1 MANPATDQP
10 PPKAAT
16 PAGDRQKERRLAKR
30 LLLGALLL
38 VLLWL
43 GFKMWRIASLAQSL
57 LARQTQAE
65 QIMANGFSSAD
76 PDAIEALVYGVR
88 GDVAALHHEA
98 RPFAA
103 VGGLLG
109 WLPAVGPSL
118 AAAPHLL
125 DMADSGTEAAA
136 YAVRGLKPAIALLQ
150 EDASGS
156 PVLPALMQI
165 VAAAAPD
172 LAQASAAMDEAL
184 AARARIQNSEA
195 LPGRVRQ
202 LLDLF
207 DHRGRQVSEFLKLA
221 QVLPGMAGLD
231 GPRTY
236 LIIAQNQDELRPT
249 GGFFSGVGLLV
260 MDNGQIVS
268 VDFSDASAVGKW
280 WEKPF
285 DFPPQPLYDLMG
297 LELFLLRDANFWPD
311 FPVSAEQ
318 AIDLYS
324 YSEDVP
330 PPDGVIALDQTFV
343 AMLLGLTGP
352 LDVPELGVRVNQRN
366 VIDELRSAWQIQ
378 EGQSQREWVS
388 SRKEFMGPFA
398 AALRT
403 RLESGLGSIDPLFL
417 ADTLET
423 AITTGHLQVYV
434 RDPAGAALLDA
445 LNWDGRLENPAG
457 QDFLLVVDTNVGYNK
472 TNPFIES
479 SLTYAVTLASDGP
492 AVANLDLV
500 YRHTRPDNGQPC
512 FQGTEAAY
520 VAGDDYAKLLEGCY
534 FNYLRLYTPAGIELL
549 DATRHFAPAEAF
561 LAGRGW
567 DRPAQIINEHP
578 DFSTIVNFF
587 LLPYAQE
594 LTSSYRYQLPANVVQ
609 AEGGAQ
615 RYLLTL
621 ATQAGAP
628 PRPVTVEITL
638 PPGTSLLSAEPP
650 GIVFTPATGSNPQT
664 VTYFLDQTT
673 NQIISVTYR

>member
-1 MANPATDQP
+1 MAYPATDQP
-10 PPKAAT
+10 PPEAAI
-16 PAGDRQKERRLAKR
+16 PAGPREKDRRLAKF

-38 VLLWL
+38 FLLWL
-43 GFKMWRIASLAQSL
+43 GLKTWRVASLAQSL

-88 GDVAALHHEA
+88 GDVAALHREA

-136 YAVRGLKPAIALLQ
+136 YAVRGLKPAITLLQ
-150 EDASGS
+150 DETSGD
-156 PVLPALMQI
+156 PALPALMQI
-165 VAAAAPD
+165 VATAAPD
-172 LAQASAAMDEAL
+172 LAQASAAMDETL
-184 AARARIQNSEA
+184 AARARIENSEA

-236 LIIAQNQDELRPT
+236 LIVAQNQDELRPT

-268 VDFSDASAVGKW
+268 VDFSDASTVGKW

-324 YSEDVP
+324 YSQDFP

-378 EGQSQREWVS
+378 EGQSQQEWVS

-492 AVANLDLV
+492 AVAQVDLQ
-500 YRHTRPDNGQPC
+500 YRHIRPDNGIPC

-578 DFSTIVNFF
+578 EFSTIVNFF

-594 LTSSYRYQLPANVVQ
+594 VTSSYRYQLPAAVVQ
-609 AEGGAQ
+609 TEGDAQ
-615 RYLLTL
+615 RYVLTL
-621 ATQAGAP
+621 ANQAGAP
-628 PRPVTVEITL
+628 PRLVTVEITL
-638 PPGTSLLSAEPP
+638 PPGTELVTAEPAGAMLP
-650 GIVFTPATGSNPQT
+650 PAGNTPQT
-664 VTYFLDQTT
+664 VTFAFDLTTDQ
-673 NQIISVTYR
+673 IVSVTYH